1 MSGVA
6 WPADAPGEVPG
17 GAEGS
22 GVVSAG
28 GSRDELAASLVDLE
42 EQEIATEELPEDVVE
57 RYRRLCPMAE
67 NSTGLY
73 RYVVKRQ
80 S

>member
-1 MSGVA
+1 M
-6 WPADAPGEVPG
+6 ADLPYVYERWEQITT
-17 GAEGS
+17 AEG
-22 GVVSAG
+22 
-28 GSRDELAASLVDLE
+28 
-42 EQEIATEELPEDVVE
+42 LPDDVVE

-80 S
+80 P